1 MRLYHGCMFK
11 LLVPHRVNVRFPS
24 RFLLFFFYEY
34 TFFVIIRNIRLFLIV
49 PPFPSSFCLGCRIYV
64 VSHSIFSAYNVLLKF
79 ISSSICC
86 FSKKDSLSVFRSL
99 FSEKLLLTK
108 KTKSKF
114 WDNSSEYFNKSPRY
128 YCY

>member
-24 RFLLFFFYEY
+24 RFLLLFFYEY

-99 FSEKLLLTK
+99 FSEKLIPTK
-108 KTKSKF
+108 KQKV
-114 WDNSSEYFNKSPRY
+114 NSELIH
-128 YCY
+128 